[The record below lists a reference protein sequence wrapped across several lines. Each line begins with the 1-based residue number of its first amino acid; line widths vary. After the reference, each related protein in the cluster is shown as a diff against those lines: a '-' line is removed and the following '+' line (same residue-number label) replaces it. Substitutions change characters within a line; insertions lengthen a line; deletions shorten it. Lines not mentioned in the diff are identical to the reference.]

1 MKKTGKRS
9 LTAQFLGTLAATLLP
24 VILLLIITAYIMMGN
39 LYQQVYDARRNE
51 MNVMISVFDN
61 EAESISDDVR
71 SLVEKYSRQMLSFRE
86 DMGIT
91 KYNLWRGIKEI
102 RQNNPRVAY
111 GYIKLGEGVD
121 ITYDV
126 NKNEYE
132 EMEQVR
138 KILQKADLTEY
149 KNFTYNLIGEERK
162 FFVLDVT
169 VDKVS
174 FGVLISVDT
183 LIDQIK
189 HTNQSLESIDYF
201 SAEEP
206 IDHAGHLVW
215 EKSEQTGYYLVSDI
229 SDSSI
234 HRSVPLGRRFLLVI
248 ALASLIFVPIQWILI
263 RRYVLSP
270 LERIKDAMAQ
280 LECDNLDY
288 RLTTIEKTEEFDKI
302 SSGFNHM
309 AEQIKNLKIEAYEK
323 DIEKLSIENT
333 NLRLQV
339 NPHMLLNCLNM
350 IFSLAKSKN
359 YSCIEQISMSLS
371 KYFHY
376 VLYNRKDFSTIK
388 EEMDFVS
395 NYMGI
400 QKVRFPGAFSFVYDV
415 DEELFQEEIPTM
427 LIQNFV
433 ENSIKYAL
441 KMDTEIEIIVIIRKL
456 EDRLTISI
464 VDTGN
469 GMDTKVLNA
478 LKKGE
483 VYEDVRGKHIGVWNC
498 WNRLKLYYGEEV
510 VFSISSE
517 AGAGTQVWME
527 IPEREGSKK

>member
-1 MKKTGKRS
+1 MKKRGKRS
-9 LTAQFLGTLAATLLP
+9 LTVQFLGTLAATLFP

-39 LYQQVYDARRNE
+39 LYQQIYDARKNE
-51 MNVMISVFDN
+51 INVMISVFDN
-61 EAESISDDVR
+61 EAASISDDVR

-86 DMGIT
+86 DMGVT

-102 RQNNPRVAY
+102 RQSNSRVDY
-111 GYIKLGEGVD
+111 GYIKMGLGVD
-121 ITYDV
+121 ITYNVDQ
-126 NKNEYE
+126 YDYS
-132 EMEQVR
+132 EMEKVR
-138 KILQKADLTEY
+138 ALIQKENLKQY
-149 KNFTYNLIGEERK
+149 KNFTYYLIGDEKK
-162 FFVLDVT
+162 FFVLDVSI
-169 VDKVS
+169 DELS
-174 FGVLISVDT
+174 FGILINVDT
-183 LIDQIK
+183 LIEQIK
-189 HTNQSLESIDYF
+189 HTNQSLESVDYF
-201 SAEEP
+201 TLEQPKED
-206 IDHAGHLVW
+206 IGHLVW
-215 EKSEQTGYYLVSDI
+215 EKSEETGYYLVSDI

-234 HRSVPLGRRFLLVI
+234 HHSVPLGRRMLLVI
-248 ALASLIFVPIQWILI
+248 ALSSFIFIPIQWILI
-263 RRYVLSP
+263 RCYVLSP
-270 LERIKDAMAQ
+270 LERIKNAMAQ
-280 LECDNLDY
+280 LEGDNLDY
-288 RLTTIEKTEEFDKI
+288 RLSTEEKTEEFDKI

-359 YSCIEQISMSLS
+359 FSCIEQISMSLS
-371 KYFHY
+371 RYFHY

-400 QKVRFPGAFSFVYDV
+400 QKVRFPGAFTFVYDV
-415 DEELFQEEIPTM
+415 DEELFTEEIPTM

-441 KMDTEIEIIVIIRKL
+441 KMDTEIEIMVIIRKVD
-456 EDRLTISI
+456 DRLTISI

-469 GMDTKVLNA
+469 GMDKEVLDA

-483 VYEDVRGKHIGVWNC
+483 IYEDVRGKHIGVWNC

-517 AGAGTQVWME
+517 VGAGTQVWME
-527 IPEREGSKK
+527 IPEREGGKK